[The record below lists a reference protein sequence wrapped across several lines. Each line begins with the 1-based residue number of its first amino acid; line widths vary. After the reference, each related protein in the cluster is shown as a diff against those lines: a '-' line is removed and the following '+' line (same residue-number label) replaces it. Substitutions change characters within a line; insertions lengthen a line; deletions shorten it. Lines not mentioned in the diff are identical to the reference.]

1 MHTHMHVQGPG
12 HASTWTV
19 ERKRRTSARI
29 SCHTTPIVSLV
40 EAAAMSC
47 PVVHTLYMHGVC
59 EVVYDFCMV
68 CA

>member
-1 MHTHMHVQGPG
+1 MHTHMHVQGTG

-29 SCHTTPIVSLV
+29 SCHTTPSVNLA

-47 PVVHTLYMHGVC
+47 SKVYMLYM
-59 EVVYDFCMV
+59 MV
-68 CA
+68 CAL